1 MKNNNFTDPGRVSS
15 KSRNPWLRNLDL
27 ASIRFHF
34 VLLQKVPID
43 ILNWEMRVARKLSE
57 RRNRKK

>member
-1 MKNNNFTDPGRVSS
+1 MKTNSFTDPGNIR

-57 RRNRKK
+57 RRNRRK